1 MRKLPTVEKIKYVV
15 RWEIKTKVQG
25 HVAEWIPDIHIL
37 SISIQTRNI
46 FLGTTIHRS
55 QYLSADCIR
64 ERMPHR
70 LIASRQIELVRASQ

>member
-1 MRKLPTVEKIKYVV
+1 MKKLPTVEKIKYVV

-25 HVAEWIPDIHIL
+25 HEAELIPDIHIL

-46 FLGTTIHRS
+46 ILGTTVHRS
-55 QYLSADCIR
+55 RYLSADCIR

-70 LIASRQIELVRASQ
+70 LITLLKIELVRASQ